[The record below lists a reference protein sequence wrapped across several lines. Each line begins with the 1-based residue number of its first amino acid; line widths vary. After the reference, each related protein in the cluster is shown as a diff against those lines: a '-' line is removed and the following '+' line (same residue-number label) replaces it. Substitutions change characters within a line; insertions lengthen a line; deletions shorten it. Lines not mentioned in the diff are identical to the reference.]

1 MVIATDL
8 FHMMDD
14 PGGPSHINF
23 DEPVSTFDARYLIDS
38 QLLPTKGNVIV
49 GDGAN
54 WDVLAIGAD
63 TEVLTADAAQALGV
77 KWAAA
82 GGGGALTV
90 EEQDAVPSVANVTK
104 IKVTNGS
111 LTDDGGGVVSLVTG
125 GGGGADEKVKVSVN
139 DTVAGYLDAKLVAGA
154 NITLTEIGDGG
165 DEDLSIAV
173 SGLKASDLTTLWEPL
188 TNGVPAAPELIFADG
203 DVVMV
208 EV

>member
-1 MVIATDL
+1 MVVIATDL

-14 PGGPSHINF
+14 PGGPSHVNF

-54 WDVLAIGAD
+54 WIVLAVGAN
-63 TEVLTADAAQALGV
+63 TEVLTADNGEVSGV
-77 KWAAA
+77 KWDAA
-82 GGGGALTV
+82 
-90 EEQDAVPSVANVTK
+90 
-104 IKVTNGS
+104 
-111 LTDDGGGVVSLVTG
+111 
-125 GGGGADEKVKVSVN
+125 GGGGADEKVKVSAN
-139 DTVAGYLDAKLVAGA
+139 DTVAGFLDAKLVAGA
-154 NITLTEIGDGG
+154 NITLTEINDGG

-188 TNGVPAAPELIFADG
+188 TNGVPAAPEIIFADG